1 MMLLRLVFKI
11 FPLEGKLHYPL
22 VASNH
27 QNFRADFEILIFLMN
42 LGKQGKQLDLVIFK
56 AALRIK

>member
-1 MMLLRLVFKI
+1 MV
-11 FPLEGKLHYPL
+11 PLEDRLRYPL

-27 QNFRADFEILIFLMN
+27 QNFKVDFKTLIFLMN

-56 AALRIK
+56 AALRIR